1 MAKLASG
8 GGGSSIPAPV
18 PAPVLP
24 PPPIPDSILMPPPM
38 AFPGPSAAQPAV
50 PGEEILNSGR
60 YYCEVCD
67 LPLNSAFQLSQVRV
81 KTKYFQTFLFVR
93 KIFSV
98 LNIFVS
104 AASRVSQTQRKNRGS
119 NPSPLASSPFQTE
132 LQEEKE
138 EEGSSSV
145 HDSTER

>member
-8 GGGSSIPAPV
+8 GVGGGSSIPAPV

-50 PGEEILNSGR
+50 PGEETLTSGR

-67 LPLNSAFQLSQVRV
+67 LPLNSAFQLSQVRD
-81 KTKYFQTFLFVR
+81 TFYFYIAIFALLTFKQFEFCSFFVR
-93 KIFSV
+93 SIKS
-98 LNIFVS
+98 LANTKKS
-104 AASRVSQTQRKNRGS
+104 SRVEPATTCKLPVSNRSPRKKRRRRV
-119 NPSPLASSPFQTE
+119 L
-132 LQEEKE
+132 
-138 EEGSSSV
+138 
-145 HDSTER
+145 